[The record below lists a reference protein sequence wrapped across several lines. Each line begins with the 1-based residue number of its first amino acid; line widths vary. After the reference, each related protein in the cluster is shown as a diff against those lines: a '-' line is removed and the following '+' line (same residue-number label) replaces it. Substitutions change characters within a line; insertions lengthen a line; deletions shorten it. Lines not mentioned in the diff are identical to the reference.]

1 MHRKTALAL
10 AAGSL
15 MVFAPIAPADKPVI
29 VGCTIY
35 TLDDQMD
42 LGYDNGKA
50 KTVSV
55 DKGNKEIAKQG
66 GLPSE
71 GGLDRSCT
79 LIR

>member
-1 MHRKTALAL
+1 MLRKTTLAL

-15 MVFAPIAPADKPVI
+15 MIFAPAAAADKPVI

-42 LGYDNGKA
+42 LAYDNGRS
-50 KTVSV
+50 KTVTV
-55 DKGNKEIAKQG
+55 DKGNKELAKQG
-66 GLPSE
+66 GLPDD
-71 GGLDRSCT
+71 GGIDRSCT